1 MEYTAV
7 VISHIEVCLTYD
19 CPSFCRS
26 YLTSL
31 NLTFLILKYLPI
43 FPYLLKWLWSS
54 MIYINSIIHVQIS
67 QSKNLASYPST
78 ALSVL
83 YFQVSH
89 VSVWVFPAR
98 QLNFW
103 DFGFVSLC
111 IYDKQDHSINSLI
124 IIIFKYYFIR
134 M

>member
-1 MEYTAV
+1 
-7 VISHIEVCLTYD
+7 
-19 CPSFCRS
+19 
-26 YLTSL
+26 
-31 NLTFLILKYLPI
+31 
-43 FPYLLKWLWSS
+43 
-54 MIYINSIIHVQIS
+54 MIYINSLIHVQIS

-78 ALSVL
+78 AFSIL

-111 IYDKQDHSINSLI
+111 IYDKQDQYSINSLI